1 MRICTQCGHKLS
13 GEEYLCPACDLW
25 DSRSYSEPKKSR
37 RALPMATV
45 FVGPFQHAL
54 LIRQLCEG
62 AGIPAVIDGARG
74 ASGKGG
80 SVARVQ
86 VPHDRAGE
94 VVAMLSSAGSVSTQ
108 EVAPR
113 GPGLRRKRSHLRAR
127 LSLRRRAYQALAWAM
142 FALVFPPAG
151 AVAIHLACGVLSE
164 NRGLPVVT
172 EETRVA
178 RASLVISSAAMVVFL
193 GVIAVLVRGVG
204 LGKH

>member
-25 DSRSYSEPKKSR
+25 DSRSYTEPKKTR
-37 RALPMATV
+37 RARPMSTV

-54 LIRQLCEG
+54 LVRQICEG
-62 AGIPAVIDGARG
+62 AGIPAVIDAARG
-74 ASGKGG
+74 ASVMGG

-94 VVAMLSSAGSVSTQ
+94 VLALLSQQDDDPAGERV
-108 EVAPR
+108 PG
-113 GPGLRRKRSHLRAR
+113 GPVLRRKRSHLRAR
-127 LSLRRRAYQALAWAM
+127 LSLRRRSYQALAWAM

-151 AVAIHLACGVLSE
+151 AVAIHLACSVLSE

-178 RASLVISSAAMVVFL
+178 RASLVISAAAMLVFL
-193 GVIAVLVRGVG
+193 GVLVVLVRGVA
-204 LGKH
+204 